1 MKIEFN
7 FGTRVSV
14 LPASV
19 IDKLESASKLDL
31 RVLFALSL
39 SDNSSMTPAA
49 LAEKLGASEGDVSRS
64 VEFWSR
70 AGVIN
75 VASDTEI
82 PTKTTIETKAEKSV
96 VVRRSDEI
104 PSYTTEELTA
114 ILSKRKETSFFV
126 DECQK
131 ELGKIFNTREINIVL
146 GLIDYL
152 GMEFEYVLTL
162 LKYCRGIGKRSMS
175 YAEKLAFG
183 FVDEG
188 IDTPDALKARIEE
201 LEAIAQNENA
211 VRRLFGL
218 KARALTAKEKK
229 FLSNW
234 FVKFGF
240 NIDVVEYAYEKTVSS
255 TGEASLA
262 YANKILERWRDEG
275 LKTLDDIRRSDDEY
289 KAKKAQESKD
299 QQSGSFDTDDFF
311 EASLKRSL
319 EYLNID

>member
-19 IDKLESASKLDL
+19 LDRLESASKLDL
-31 RVLFALSL
+31 RVLFALSV
-39 SDNSSMTPAA
+39 SDCDAIA
-49 LAEKLGASEGDVSRS
+49 YADLAKKLGASEDDVSGA
-64 VEFWSR
+64 VEFWRRS
-70 AGVIN
+70 GVIN
-75 VASDTEI
+75 VASDTENS
-82 PTKTTIETKAEKSV
+82 TKTEIKTRAEKPV

-146 GLIDYL
+146 GLVDYL

-188 IDTPDALKARIEE
+188 IDTPDALKARVEE
-201 LEAIAQNENA
+201 LEVVAQNENA
-211 VRRLFGL
+211 VRKLFGL

-240 NIDVVEYAYEKTVSS
+240 GIDVVEYAYEKTVSS
-255 TGEASLA
+255 TGDASLA
-262 YANKILERWRDEG
+262 YANKILERWHDEG
-275 LKTLDDIRRSDDEY
+275 LKTLDDIRRSDEEY
-289 KAKKAQESKD
+289 KTKKAQDSKG

-319 EYLNID
+319 ENMNID